1 MSSTTLFQNDDH
13 SNILLPDQDA
23 GEGVQSNQHLIVH
36 GGEAMLLDP
45 GGSKLYPKVV
55 KAVAKNKGKAK
66 LTKIFLSHQDPDIVA
81 AVNGWLMTTT
91 AEAWISALWRRFV
104 PHFGSDRL
112 VYERIQPIPDEGM
125 VMDLGGAPLVVVPA
139 HFLHSVGNFHLYD
152 PTSRILYT
160 GDVGVSL
167 GTDERE
173 VTADFDAH
181 IPNMELFHVRY
192 MSSNAAVKAWVDM
205 VRKLDV
211 QTIAP
216 QHGAMLVGP
225 EMVGRFLDWLEGLD
239 VGIDAMPGIFQVP
252 AH

>member
-1 MSSTTLFQNDDH
+1 MSEPLELYQSGDH
-13 SNILLPDQDA
+13 HNILLPDQDA

-45 GGSKLYPKVV
+45 GGTKLYPKVL
-55 KAVAKNKGKAK
+55 KAVAKSKGRAK

-81 AVNGWLMTTT
+81 SINGWLMTSD
-91 AEAWISALWRRFV
+91 ADAYLSELWRRFV

-112 VYERIQPIPDEGM
+112 VFERIVGIPDGGM
-125 VMDLGGAPLVVVPA
+125 KLELGGCELIVLPA
-139 HFLHSVGNFHLYD
+139 HFLHSVGNFHVYD

-167 GTDERE
+167 GTEERV
-173 VTADFDAH
+173 VTDFDSH
-181 IPNMELFHVRY
+181 VVNMEVFHTRY
-192 MSSNAAVKAWVDM
+192 MTSNAAVKGWVEM

-216 QHGAMLVGP
+216 QHGAMLEGP
-225 EMVGRFLDWLEGLD
+225 ETVAKFLAWFEGLD
-239 VGIDAMPGIFQVP
+239 VGIDAMPDLYRIP
-252 AH
+252 E